1 MGFMGCNQKE
11 LKNQFAAIGIGALIV
26 FIAIILVAGIAASVL
41 VQTSTT
47 LEMQSLK
54 TGRETITEAATG
66 LTVYGLE
73 GFNDSGLITKLAI
86 EVTPKAGSPDIDLEN
101 TIIEISDGNEKH
113 ILEFGG
119 ASQHINAS
127 SINGDLETNG
137 KFGGATSFGITVLHD
152 ADDSC
157 TNSTPIIGFGD
168 HVILGITTSS
178 VFSSSSGLPPRTDI
192 DGLIIIEEGA
202 PGIIG
207 FTTPASYVDDIIE
220 LQ

>member
-1 MGFMGCNQKE
+1 MGCNKRE
-11 LKNQFAAIGIGALIV
+11 IKNQFAAIGIGALIV
-26 FIAIILVAGIAASVL
+26 FIAIVLVAGIAASVL

-47 LEMQSLK
+47 LQMQSLK
-54 TGRETITEAATG
+54 TGQETLTETATG
-66 LTVYGLE
+66 LTVYGIE

-101 TIIEISDGNEKH
+101 TIIEISDGTEKH

-119 ASQHINAS
+119 ASQHTTTAS
-127 SINGDLETNG
+127 IDGDIETNG

-178 VFSSSSGLPPRTDI
+178 VFSTSSGLPPRTDI

-207 FTTPASYVDDIIE
+207 FTTPSSYVDDIIE
-220 LQ
+220 LL

>member
-1 MGFMGCNQKE
+1 MGCNRRKLE
-11 LKNQFAAIGIGALIV
+11 NQFAAIGIGSLIV
-26 FIAIILVAGIAASVL
+26 FISIVLVAGIAASVL

-54 TGRETITEAATG
+54 TGQETITQAATG
-66 LTVYGLE
+66 LTVYGIE
-73 GFNDSGLITKLAI
+73 GFNDSGLIKKLAI
-86 EVTPKAGSPDIDLEN
+86 EVTPKAGSPDIDLQT

-119 ASQHINAS
+119 VSQYTNAS

-157 TNSTPIIGFGD
+157 TNLTPIIGYGD
-168 HVILGITTSS
+168 HVILGISTSS
-178 VFSSSSGLPPRTDI
+178 VFTSSSGLPPRTDI
-192 DGLIIIEEGA
+192 DGLILIEEGA